1 MFSRP
6 TLEAFRRIVPV
17 VVFRRGFLYECRI
30 GFFKSVCVCVLRQ
43 QKKTICQAHY
53 IRFFKLHP
61 LKCRKKKKSSHH
73 PEIVV
78 RARDRDDKTTYV
90 GLGDELN
97 CGSYQFLTV

>member
-61 LKCRKKKKSSHH
+61 LKCRKKRKVHIIQKLSFER
-73 PEIVV
+73 EIETIRRRTLVLV
-78 RARDRDDKTTYV
+78 I
-90 GLGDELN
+90 
-97 CGSYQFLTV
+97 S

>member
-1 MFSRP
+1 MSSRP

-61 LKCRKKKKSSHH
+61 LNVAKKEKFTSSRNCRFERES
-73 PEIVV
+73 
-78 RARDRDDKTTYV
+78 RDRDDV
-90 GLGDELN
+90 RW
-97 CGSYQFLTV
+97 SW